1 MKGPTQALARKWR
14 PKGFPELTGQE
25 HVVRA
30 LASALDRGR
39 LHHAWLFTGT
49 RGTGKTT
56 LARILAKALN
66 CQRGVSSTPCGVCDA
81 CLQIDAGRFVDLI
94 ELDAAS
100 NTQVD
105 NMREL
110 LENAMYAPT
119 TGRYKVYIIDE
130 VHMLSKSAFNA
141 MLKTLEEPPEHV
153 KFILATTDPQ
163 KIPVTVLSRCLQFNL
178 KNIPPPQITSRLAFV
193 LGEESIAFEA
203 GALQLIARAA
213 QGSLRDALSL
223 TDQAIAHGG
232 GRVDEAATR
241 EMLGVIDQSYLFD
254 LLTAVADADGPAVVA
269 GVESLAERGIAF
281 EAALREL
288 AGVLHR
294 LAVIQVVPEALRDDD
309 PDVGLWRGLAARFS
323 AQDVQLCY
331 QIAVQ
336 GVDEIGLAPDEQ
348 AGFSMSLLR
357 MLAFAPE
364 RAPAAE
370 AAPDAPAGAA
380 GAGRSTPARPAAG
393 ALAAA
398 GRAPASTPVR
408 PSAPAGPAAP
418 PINDAA
424 APSRPAAG
432 RSDVSSVTAAKSG
445 SPGRAAAAFA
455 AARAEAEKKKLSR
468 DDWAEFI
475 ASARV
480 SGMARMLAQHCALG
494 SHEAGDGIDRIELV
508 LPEEHR
514 HLLEKA
520 YQDKLQQHLARELGN
535 DVQLR
540 VRLGAPENETPVEI
554 DRQARHR
561 RQVEAVAAIES
572 DPFVRTLI
580 DRFDARLD
588 EAAIAPRVP
597 DAAEQPLSVP
607 LSPVTTGRD
616 PK

>member
-1 MKGPTQALARKWR
+1 MSGMTQALARKWR
-14 PKGFPELTGQE
+14 PRGFPELTGQE

-30 LASALDRGR
+30 LGNALDRGR

-66 CQRGVSSTPCGVCDA
+66 CERGVSSTPCGMCDA

-105 NMREL
+105 SMREL

-119 TGRYKVYIIDE
+119 VGRYKVYIIDE

-178 KNIPPPQITSRLAFV
+178 KNIAPPLITARLGFV
-193 LGEESIAFEA
+193 LGEESVAFEP
-203 GALQLIARAA
+203 GALVLIARAA

-241 EMLGVIDQSYLFD
+241 EMLGVIDQRYLFE
-254 LLTAVADADGPAVVA
+254 LLGAVARADGPALVA
-269 GVESLAERGIAF
+269 GIESLAERGIAF
-281 EAALREL
+281 ESALREL

-294 LAVIQVVPEALRDDD
+294 LAVVQLVPDALRDDD
-309 PDVGLWRGLAARFS
+309 PDVVLWRDLAAAFS
-323 AQDVQLCY
+323 AQEVQLCY

-336 GVDEIGLAPDEQ
+336 GVDEIGLAPDEH
-348 AGFSMSLLR
+348 AGFSMSMLR

-364 RAPAAE
+364 REGSPEPARTATAPALQAGRMTEGAPASTGRAVAGQAAGASMPVAGAGAGAPAAPAAAGTAR
-370 AAPDAPAGAA
+370 AAPTAAVPAA
-380 GAGRSTPARPAAG
+380 ARPGGQAAA

-398 GRAPASTPVR
+398 
-408 PSAPAGPAAP
+408 
-418 PINDAA
+418 
-424 APSRPAAG
+424 
-432 RSDVSSVTAAKSG
+432 
-445 SPGRAAAAFA
+445 RAAV
-455 AARAEAEKKKLSR
+455 EKKKLSR
-468 DDWAEFI
+468 DDWAEFVG
-475 ASARV
+475 SARV
-480 SGMARMLAQHCALG
+480 SGMARMLAQHCALALHENG
-494 SHEAGDGIDRIELV
+494 SGSGSGVDRIELV
-508 LPEEHR
+508 LPEAHR

-520 YQDKLQQHLARELGN
+520 YQDKLQQHLSRELGN
-535 DVQLR
+535 EVQLR
-540 VRLGAPENETPVEI
+540 VRLGAPENQTPVEI
-554 DRQARHR
+554 DRQVRHR
-561 RQVEAVAAIES
+561 RQVDAVAAIES
-572 DPFVRTLI
+572 DPFVRNLI
-580 DRFDARLD
+580 EQFDARLD
-588 EAAIAPRVP
+588 EAAITPRPPETPAAP
-597 DAAEQPLSVP
+597 DAAN
-607 LSPVTTGRD
+607 TGRD
-616 PK
+616 PT

>member
-1 MKGPTQALARKWR
+1 MSGPAQALARKWR
-14 PKGFPELTGQE
+14 PKGFSELTGQE

-30 LASALDRGR
+30 LANALDRGR

-66 CQRGVSSTPCGVCDA
+66 CERGVSSTPCGGCDA
-81 CLQIDAGRFVDLI
+81 CLQIDAGRFADLI

-110 LENAMYAPT
+110 LDNAMYAPT

-178 KNIPPPQITSRLAFV
+178 KNIAPPLITSRLAFV
-193 LGEESIAFEA
+193 LGEESVAFEVE
-203 GALQLIARAA
+203 GLHLIARAA

-241 EMLGVIDQSYLFD
+241 EMLGVIDQRYLFE
-254 LLTAVADADGPAVVA
+254 LLAAVADGDGPAVVGA
-269 GVESLAERGIAF
+269 VERLAERGVAF
-281 EAALREL
+281 ESALREL

-294 LAVIQVVPEALRDDD
+294 VAVIQVVPDALRDDD
-309 PDVGLWRGLAARFS
+309 PDAGLWRDLAARFS

-336 GVDEIGLAPDEQ
+336 GVDEIALAPDEQ

-357 MLAFAPE
+357 MLAFVPE
-364 RAPAAE
+364 RDPATGG
-370 AAPDAPAGAA
+370 PDVSAGAA
-380 GAGRSTPARPAAG
+380 EGSDRIGGMTHAGRPAASATAREPAG
-393 ALAAA
+393 SVSGRAPPAAAAARKMPGPAAAALAAA
-398 GRAPASTPVR
+398 RA
-408 PSAPAGPAAP
+408 
-418 PINDAA
+418 
-424 APSRPAAG
+424 
-432 RSDVSSVTAAKSG
+432 DV
-445 SPGRAAAAFA
+445 
-455 AARAEAEKKKLSR
+455 EKKKLSR
-468 DDWAEFI
+468 EDWAEFI
-475 ASARV
+475 ASARL
-480 SGMARMLAQHCALG
+480 SGMARMLAQHCALAT
-494 SHEAGDGIDRIELV
+494 HDTDDGIDRIELV
-508 LPEEHR
+508 LSEEHR

-535 DVQLR
+535 AVSLR
-540 VRLGAPENETPVEI
+540 VRLGAPENATPVQI
-554 DRQARHR
+554 DRQARHL

-580 DRFDARLD
+580 DQFDARLD
-588 EAAIAPRVP
+588 EAAIAPRAP
-597 DAAEQPLSVP
+597 DVDARTP
-607 LSPVTTGRD
+607 SPENTATSGRD
-616 PK
+616 PI

>member
-1 MKGPTQALARKWR
+1 MTGMTQALARKWR
-14 PKGFPELTGQE
+14 PKGFTELTGQE

-30 LASALDRGR
+30 LANALDRGR

-49 RGTGKTT
+49 RGVGKTT

-66 CQRGVSSTPCGVCDA
+66 CGQGVSSTPCGMCDA
-81 CLQIDAGRFVDLI
+81 CRQIDAGRFVDLI

-119 TGRYKVYIIDE
+119 AGRYKVYIIDE

-178 KNIPPPQITSRLAFV
+178 KNIPPQLIASRLAFV
-193 LGEESIAFEA
+193 LGEESVGFDT
-203 GALQLIARAA
+203 GALHLIARAA

-223 TDQAIAHGG
+223 TDQAIAHGS
-232 GRVDEAATR
+232 GRVDEGATR
-241 EMLGVIDQSYLFD
+241 EMLGVIDQRYLFE
-254 LLTAVADADGPAVVA
+254 LLSAVAQADGPGLVA
-269 GVESLAERGIAF
+269 GIESLAERGVGF

-294 LAVIQVVPEALRDDD
+294 LAVIQLGPDALRDDD
-309 PDVGLWRGLAARFS
+309 PDVALWRDLAARFS
-323 AQDVQLCY
+323 AQEVQLCY

-336 GVDEIGLAPDEQ
+336 GVDEIGLAPDEH
-348 AGFSMSLLR
+348 AGFSMSMLR

-364 RAPAAE
+364 REGSAE
-370 AAPDAPAGAA
+370 LPPSAGAA
-380 GAGRSTPARPAAG
+380 RVPERPQPQPGRAATPTAPASAAPARPAGQGAA

-398 GRAPASTPVR
+398 
-408 PSAPAGPAAP
+408 
-418 PINDAA
+418 
-424 APSRPAAG
+424 
-432 RSDVSSVTAAKSG
+432 
-445 SPGRAAAAFA
+445 RAAV
-455 AARAEAEKKKLSR
+455 EKKKLTR

-480 SGMARMLAQHCALG
+480 SGMARMLAQHCALA
-494 SHEAGDGIDRIELV
+494 SHEQAGGVDRIELV
-508 LPEEHR
+508 LPLAHR

-520 YQDKLQQHLARELGN
+520 YQDKLQQHLSRELGN

-540 VRLGAPENETPVEI
+540 VDLGAPQNDTPVEI
-554 DRQARHR
+554 DRQARDQ
-561 RQVEAVAAIES
+561 RQAEAVASIES

-580 DRFDARLD
+580 DQFDGRLD
-588 EAAIAPRVP
+588 EAAIAPKSP
-597 DAAEQPLSVP
+597 DTPAAPRAAN
-607 LSPVTTGRD
+607 TGRD
-616 PK
+616 PR

>member
-1 MKGPTQALARKWR
+1 MSGMTQALARKWR
-14 PKGFPELTGQE
+14 PRGFPELTGQE

-30 LASALDRGR
+30 LGNALDRGR

-66 CQRGVSSTPCGVCDA
+66 CERGVSSTPCGVCDA

-105 NMREL
+105 SMREL

-119 TGRYKVYIIDE
+119 VGRYKVYIIDE

-178 KNIPPPQITSRLAFV
+178 KNIAPPLITARLGFV
-193 LGEESIAFEA
+193 LGEESVAFEPA
-203 GALQLIARAA
+203 ALVLIARAA

-241 EMLGVIDQSYLFD
+241 EMLGVIDQRYLFE
-254 LLTAVADADGPAVVA
+254 LLGAVARADGPALVA
-269 GVESLAERGIAF
+269 GIESLAERGIAF
-281 EAALREL
+281 ESALREM

-294 LAVIQVVPEALRDDD
+294 LAVVQLVPDALRDDD
-309 PDVGLWRGLAARFS
+309 PDAALWRDLAAAFS
-323 AQDVQLCY
+323 AQEVQLCY

-336 GVDEIGLAPDEQ
+336 GVDEIGLAPDEH
-348 AGFSMSLLR
+348 AGFSMSMLR

-364 RAPAAE
+364 REGSPEPARTATAPAPQAGRMTEGAPASTGRAVAAQAAGTSMPVASAVAPAAPAAAGTAR
-370 AAPDAPAGAA
+370 AAPTAAVPAA
-380 GAGRSTPARPAAG
+380 ARPGGQAAA

-398 GRAPASTPVR
+398 
-408 PSAPAGPAAP
+408 
-418 PINDAA
+418 
-424 APSRPAAG
+424 
-432 RSDVSSVTAAKSG
+432 
-445 SPGRAAAAFA
+445 RAAV
-455 AARAEAEKKKLSR
+455 EKKKLSR
-468 DDWAEFI
+468 DDWAEFV

-480 SGMARMLAQHCALG
+480 SGMARMLAQHCALALHENG
-494 SHEAGDGIDRIELV
+494 SDSDSGVDRIELV
-508 LPEEHR
+508 LPEAHR

-520 YQDKLQQHLARELGN
+520 YQDKLQQHLSRELGN
-535 DVQLR
+535 EVQLR

-554 DRQARHR
+554 DRQVRHR
-561 RQVEAVAAIES
+561 RQVDAVAAIES
-572 DPFVRTLI
+572 DPFVRNLI
-580 DRFDARLD
+580 EQFDARLD
-588 EAAIAPRVP
+588 EAAITPRPPETPAAP
-597 DAAEQPLSVP
+597 DAAN
-607 LSPVTTGRD
+607 TGRD
-616 PK
+616 PT

>member
-1 MKGPTQALARKWR
+1 MKGSTQALARKWR
-14 PKGFPELTGQE
+14 PKGFAELTGQE

-30 LASALDRGR
+30 LANALDRGR

-66 CQRGVSSTPCGVCDA
+66 CERGVSSTPCGTCGA
-81 CLQIDAGRFVDLI
+81 CLQIDAGRFADLI

-178 KNIPPPQITSRLAFV
+178 KNIAPPLITSRLAFV

-203 GALQLIARAA
+203 DALHLIARAA

-223 TDQAIAHGG
+223 TDQAIAHGS

-241 EMLGVIDQSYLFD
+241 EMLGVIDQRYLFE
-254 LLTAVADADGPAVVA
+254 LLGAVADGNGPALVA
-269 GVESLAERGIAF
+269 GVEALAERGIAF
-281 EAALREL
+281 ESALREL
-288 AGVLHR
+288 AAVLHR
-294 LAVIQVVPEALRDDD
+294 VAVIQVVPEALRDDD
-309 PDVGLWRGLAARFS
+309 PDAGLWRQLASRFS

-364 RAPAAE
+364 RGHETDEAAGASAGAARGGDTPRVDRPAAATGRMAAGPASPSTPEAAPRARPAAE
-370 AAPDAPAGAA
+370 A
-380 GAGRSTPARPAAG
+380 SVRPAPPAATPRAPG
-393 ALAAA
+393 PAAAALAAA
-398 GRAPASTPVR
+398 
-408 PSAPAGPAAP
+408 
-418 PINDAA
+418 
-424 APSRPAAG
+424 
-432 RSDVSSVTAAKSG
+432 
-445 SPGRAAAAFA
+445 RAAV
-455 AARAEAEKKKLSR
+455 EKKKLSR

-475 ASARV
+475 VSARV
-480 SGMARMLAQHCALG
+480 SGMARMLAQHCALAA
-494 SHEAGDGIDRIELV
+494 HDTDDGIERIELV
-508 LPEEHR
+508 LPQEHR

-535 DVQLR
+535 EVLLR
-540 VRLGAPENETPVEI
+540 VRLGAPETATPVQI
-554 DRQARHR
+554 DRQAQHR
-561 RQVEAVAAIES
+561 RQLEAVAAIEA

-580 DRFDARLD
+580 DQFDARLD
-588 EAAIAPRVP
+588 EAAIVP
-597 DAAEQPLSVP
+597 TIPDTTVQPP
-607 LSPVTTGRD
+607 PPDTTATTGRD
-616 PK
+616 PR

>member
-1 MKGPTQALARKWR
+1 MTGPTQALARKWR

-30 LASALDRGR
+30 LANALDRGR

-66 CQRGVSSTPCGVCDA
+66 CERGVSSTPCCVCDA

-105 NMREL
+105 SMREL

-119 TGRYKVYIIDE
+119 AGRYKVYIIDE

-178 KNIPPPQITSRLAFV
+178 KNISPPLITARLAFV
-193 LGEESIAFEA
+193 LGEESVPFEA
-203 GALQLIARAA
+203 GALNLIARAA

-223 TDQAIAHGG
+223 TDQAIAHGS

-241 EMLGVIDQSYLFD
+241 EMLGVVDQRYLFE
-254 LLTAVADADGPAVVA
+254 LLAAVADGDGPGLVA
-269 GVESLAERGIAF
+269 GVESLAERGIGF
-281 EAALREL
+281 ESALREL

-294 LAVIQVVPEALRDDD
+294 VAVIQVVPDALRDDD
-309 PDVGLWRGLAARFS
+309 PDAAQWRDLAARFT

-348 AGFSMSLLR
+348 AGFSMALLR

-364 RAPAAE
+364 REGSQAGAADAGQAAAQGGAPAA
-370 AAPDAPAGAA
+370 G
-380 GAGRSTPARPAAG
+380 G
-393 ALAAA
+393 
-398 GRAPASTPVR
+398 R
-408 PSAPAGPAAP
+408 PSG
-418 PINDAA
+418 
-424 APSRPAAG
+424 
-432 RSDVSSVTAAKSG
+432 T
-445 SPGRAAAAFA
+445 PGRAAAARA
-455 AARAEAEKKKLSR
+455 AAPTA
-468 DDWAEFI
+468 
-475 ASARV
+475 
-480 SGMARMLAQHCALG
+480 AQ
-494 SHEAGDGIDRIELV
+494 S
-508 LPEEHR
+508 P
-514 HLLEKA
+514 
-520 YQDKLQQHLARELGN
+520 
-535 DVQLR
+535 
-540 VRLGAPENETPVEI
+540 APAPV
-554 DRQARHR
+554 
-561 RQVEAVAAIES
+561 
-572 DPFVRTLI
+572 
-580 DRFDARLD
+580 
-588 EAAIAPRVP
+588 
-597 DAAEQPLSVP
+597 
-607 LSPVTTGRD
+607 
-616 PK
+616 

>member
-1 MKGPTQALARKWR
+1 MTGPTQALARKWR

-30 LASALDRGR
+30 LANALDRGR

-119 TGRYKVYIIDE
+119 SGRYKVYIIDE

-163 KIPVTVLSRCLQFNL
+163 RIPVTVLSRCLQFNL
-178 KNIPPPQITSRLAFV
+178 KNIPPALITARLAYV
-193 LGEESIAFEA
+193 LGEESVGFELP
-203 GALQLIARAA
+203 ALGLIARAA

-223 TDQAIAHGG
+223 TDQAIAHGS
-232 GRVDEAATR
+232 GRVDEAPTR
-241 EMLGVIDQSYLFD
+241 EMLGVIDQRYLFE
-254 LLTAVADADGPAVVA
+254 LLGAVAGGDGPAVVA
-269 GVESLAERGIAF
+269 GVEGLAERGIGF
-281 EAALREL
+281 EAALRDM

-294 LAVIQVVPEALRDDD
+294 LAVIQVVPDALRDDD
-309 PDVGLWRGLAARFS
+309 PDAVLWRDLAARFG
-323 AQDVQLCY
+323 AQEVQLCY

-336 GVDEIGLAPDEQ
+336 AVDEIGLAPDEQ
-348 AGFSMSLLR
+348 VGFSMALLR
-357 MLAFAPE
+357 MLAFVPE
-364 RAPAAE
+364 REGTAQGGSASSGRGGGVSGSASVNAPTRPETATPMPRTGASDAPTTPAVPGARSRDPASAVAPRAPGPAA
-370 AAPDAPAGAA
+370 A
-380 GAGRSTPARPAAG
+380 
-393 ALAAA
+393 ALAA
-398 GRAPASTPVR
+398 V
-408 PSAPAGPAAP
+408 
-418 PINDAA
+418 
-424 APSRPAAG
+424 
-432 RSDVSSVTAAKSG
+432 
-445 SPGRAAAAFA
+445 RAA
-455 AARAEAEKKKLSR
+455 AEKKKLSR

-494 SHEAGDGIDRIELV
+494 LHEHAGGVDRIELV

-540 VRLGAPENETPVEI
+540 VRLGAPENDTPVEI
-554 DRQARHR
+554 DRQVKHR

-580 DRFDARLD
+580 DQFDARLD
-588 EAAIAPRVP
+588 EAAITPKTP
-597 DAAEQPLSVP
+597 DAPARPP
-607 LSPVTTGRD
+607 SPGTTGRD
-616 PK
+616 PR

>member
-1 MKGPTQALARKWR
+1 MTGPTQALARKWR

-30 LASALDRGR
+30 LANALDRGR

-66 CQRGVSSTPCGVCDA
+66 CERGVSSTPCGVCDA
-81 CLQIDAGRFVDLI
+81 CLEIDAGRFVDLV

-119 TGRYKVYIIDE
+119 AGRYKVYIIDE

-141 MLKTLEEPPEHV
+141 MLKTLEEPPEYV

-178 KNIPPPQITSRLAFV
+178 KNIAPALITSRLAFV
-193 LGEESIAFEA
+193 LGEESVAFEA
-203 GALQLIARAA
+203 GALNLIARAA

-223 TDQAIAHGG
+223 TDQAIAHGS

-241 EMLGVIDQSYLFD
+241 EMLGVVDQRYLFE
-254 LLTAVADADGPAVVA
+254 LLGAVADGDGPALVA
-269 GVESLAERGIAF
+269 GVERLAERGIGF

-294 LAVIQVVPEALRDDD
+294 LAVIQVVPDALRDDD
-309 PDVGLWRGLAARFS
+309 PDAALWRDLAARFN
-323 AQDVQLCY
+323 AQEVQLCY

-336 GVDEIGLAPDEQ
+336 GVDEIALAPDEQ
-348 AGFSMSLLR
+348 AGFSMALLR
-357 MLAFAPE
+357 MLAFAPDRE
-364 RAPAAE
+364 GVADSA
-370 AAPDAPAGAA
+370 
-380 GAGRSTPARPAAG
+380 PARPAVPAAPARPVDAPRPVPTRDAGSAG
-393 ALAAA
+393 AQAPVAAPIEQP
-398 GRAPASTPVR
+398 RR
-408 PSAPAGPAAP
+408 PGPAA
-418 PINDAA
+418 AA
-424 APSRPAAG
+424 LAS
-432 RSDVSSVTAAKSG
+432 
-445 SPGRAAAAFA
+445 
-455 AARAEAEKKKLSR
+455 ARAEAEKKKLSR
-468 DDWAEFI
+468 ADWAEFI

-480 SGMARMLAQHCALG
+480 SGMARMLAQHCALA
-494 SHEAGDGIDRIELV
+494 SHEGGGGVDRIELV

-554 DRQARHR
+554 DRQVKHR

-580 DRFDARLD
+580 DQFDARLD
-588 EAAIAPRVP
+588 EAAITPKTQDAPARP
-597 DAAEQPLSVP
+597 P
-607 LSPVTTGRD
+607 SPGPTGRD
-616 PK
+616 PR

>member
-1 MKGPTQALARKWR
+1 MTGMTQALARKWR
-14 PKGFPELTGQE
+14 PKGFTELTGQE

-30 LASALDRGR
+30 LANALDRGR

-49 RGTGKTT
+49 RGVGKTT

-66 CQRGVSSTPCGVCDA
+66 CLQGVSSTPCGTCDA
-81 CLQIDAGRFVDLI
+81 CGQIDAGRFVDLI

-110 LENAMYAPT
+110 LEDAMYAPNS
-119 TGRYKVYIIDE
+119 GRYKVYIIDE

-178 KNIPPPQITSRLAFV
+178 KNIPPALIASRLAFV
-193 LGEESIAFEA
+193 LGEESLAFDA
-203 GALQLIARAA
+203 GALDLIARAA

-232 GRVDEAATR
+232 GRVDEASTR
-241 EMLGVIDQSYLFD
+241 EMLGVIDQRYLFE
-254 LLTAVADADGPAVVA
+254 LLAAVAQGDGPGLVA
-269 GVESLAERGIAF
+269 GIESLAERGVGF

-288 AGVLHR
+288 ARVLHR
-294 LAVIQVVPEALRDDD
+294 LAVIQLVPDALRDDD
-309 PDVGLWRGLAARFS
+309 PDVALWRDLASRFS
-323 AQDVQLCY
+323 PQEVQLCY

-336 GVDEIGLAPDEQ
+336 GVDEIGLAPDEH
-348 AGFSMSLLR
+348 AGFSMSMLR

-364 RAPAAE
+364 RE
-370 AAPDAPAGAA
+370 GDAGAA
-380 GAGRSTPARPAAG
+380 SPITLSRAAERAPAPRSASAPSASPPARPAGPGAA

-398 GRAPASTPVR
+398 
-408 PSAPAGPAAP
+408 
-418 PINDAA
+418 
-424 APSRPAAG
+424 
-432 RSDVSSVTAAKSG
+432 
-445 SPGRAAAAFA
+445 RAAI
-455 AARAEAEKKKLSR
+455 EKKKLSR

-494 SHEAGDGIDRIELV
+494 SHENAGGIDRIELV

-514 HLLEKA
+514 HLLEQA

-540 VRLGAPENETPVEI
+540 VRVGAPDNETPVEI

-561 RQVEAVAAIES
+561 QQVEAVAAIES

-588 EAAIAPRVP
+588 EAAIAPKSP
-597 DAAEQPLSVP
+597 DTPAAPP
-607 LSPVTTGRD
+607 AANFGRD
-616 PK
+616 PR

>member
-1 MKGPTQALARKWR
+1 MTGMTQALARKWR
-14 PKGFPELTGQE
+14 PKGFTELTGQE

-30 LASALDRGR
+30 LANALDRGR

-49 RGTGKTT
+49 RGVGKTT

-66 CQRGVSSTPCGVCDA
+66 CGQGVSSTPCGMCDA
-81 CLQIDAGRFVDLI
+81 CRQIDAGRFVDLI

-119 TGRYKVYIIDE
+119 AGRYKVYIIDE

-141 MLKTLEEPPEHV
+141 LLKTLEEAPEHV

-178 KNIPPPQITSRLAFV
+178 KNIPPQLIASRLAFV
-193 LGEESIAFEA
+193 LGEESVGFDT
-203 GALQLIARAA
+203 GALNLIARAA

-223 TDQAIAHGG
+223 TDQAIAHGS
-232 GRVDEAATR
+232 GRVDEGATR
-241 EMLGVIDQSYLFD
+241 EMLGVIDQRYLFE
-254 LLTAVADADGPAVVA
+254 LLSAVAQADGPGLVA
-269 GVESLAERGIAF
+269 GIESLAERGVGF

-294 LAVIQVVPEALRDDD
+294 LAVIQLVPDALRDDD
-309 PDVGLWRGLAARFS
+309 PDVALWRDLAARFS
-323 AQDVQLCY
+323 AQEVQLCY

-336 GVDEIGLAPDEQ
+336 GVDEIGLAPDEH
-348 AGFSMSLLR
+348 AGFSMSMLR

-364 RAPAAE
+364 REGSAELPPSAAAARVPERPQPQPGRAATPTAPAS
-370 AAPDAPAGAA
+370 AA
-380 GAGRSTPARPAAG
+380 PARPAGQGAA

-398 GRAPASTPVR
+398 
-408 PSAPAGPAAP
+408 
-418 PINDAA
+418 
-424 APSRPAAG
+424 
-432 RSDVSSVTAAKSG
+432 
-445 SPGRAAAAFA
+445 RAAV
-455 AARAEAEKKKLSR
+455 EKKKLTR

-480 SGMARMLAQHCALG
+480 SGMARMLAQHCALA
-494 SHEAGDGIDRIELV
+494 SHEQAGGVDRIELV
-508 LPEEHR
+508 LPLADR

-520 YQDKLQQHLARELGN
+520 YQDKLQQHLSRELGN

-540 VRLGAPENETPVEI
+540 VDLGAPQNDTPVEI
-554 DRQARHR
+554 DRQARDQ
-561 RQVEAVAAIES
+561 RQAEAVASIES

-580 DRFDARLD
+580 DQFDARLD
-588 EAAIAPRVP
+588 EAAIAPKSP
-597 DAAEQPLSVP
+597 DTPAALPAAN
-607 LSPVTTGRD
+607 TGRD
-616 PK
+616 PR

>member
-1 MKGPTQALARKWR
+1 MSGMTQALARKWR
-14 PKGFPELTGQE
+14 PRSFPELTGQE

-30 LASALDRGR
+30 LANALDRGR

-49 RGTGKTT
+49 RGVGKTT

-66 CQRGVSSTPCGVCDA
+66 CGQGVSSTPCGACDA

-105 NMREL
+105 SMREL

-178 KNIPPPQITSRLAFV
+178 KNIPPQLIASRLAFV
-193 LGEESIAFEA
+193 LGEESVGFDIA
-203 GALQLIARAA
+203 ALNLIARAA

-223 TDQAIAHGG
+223 TDQAIAHGS
-232 GRVDEAATR
+232 GRVDEASTR
-241 EMLGVIDQSYLFD
+241 EMLGVIDQRYLFE
-254 LLTAVADADGPAVVA
+254 LLAAVAQADGPGLVA
-269 GVESLAERGIAF
+269 GIESLAERGVGF

-294 LAVIQVVPEALRDDD
+294 LAVIQLVPDALRDDD
-309 PDVGLWRGLAARFS
+309 PDVALWRDLAARFS
-323 AQDVQLCY
+323 PQEVQLCY

-336 GVDEIGLAPDEQ
+336 GVDEIGLAPDEH
-348 AGFSMSLLR
+348 AGFSMSMLR

-364 RAPAAE
+364 RESSAEARPAPARAPE
-370 AAPDAPAGAA
+370 RPQAAPARASPVAAAAVPAAVQPPVQTP
-380 GAGRSTPARPAAG
+380 SPPPARPAGQAAA

-398 GRAPASTPVR
+398 
-408 PSAPAGPAAP
+408 
-418 PINDAA
+418 
-424 APSRPAAG
+424 
-432 RSDVSSVTAAKSG
+432 
-445 SPGRAAAAFA
+445 RAA
-455 AARAEAEKKKLSR
+455 AEKKKLTR

-494 SHEAGDGIDRIELV
+494 SHENDGGVDRIELV
-508 LPEEHR
+508 LPEAHR
-514 HLLEKA
+514 HLLENA
-520 YQDKLQQHLARELGN
+520 YRDKLQQHLSRELGN

-540 VRLGAPENETPVEI
+540 VRIGAPENETPVEI
-554 DRQARHR
+554 DRQARR
-561 RQVEAVAAIES
+561 RQQVEAVAAIES

-580 DRFDARLD
+580 EQFDARLD
-588 EAAIAPRVP
+588 EAAITPKSP
-597 DAAEQPLSVP
+597 DTPAA
-607 LSPVTTGRD
+607 SPAANTGRD
-616 PK
+616 PR

>member
-1 MKGPTQALARKWR
+1 MSGMTQALARKWR
-14 PKGFPELTGQE
+14 PRGFPELTGQE

-30 LASALDRGR
+30 LGNALDRGR

-66 CQRGVSSTPCGVCDA
+66 CERGVSSTPCGMCDA

-105 NMREL
+105 SMREL

-119 TGRYKVYIIDE
+119 VGRYKVYIIDE

-178 KNIPPPQITSRLAFV
+178 KNIPPPLITARLGFV
-193 LGEESIAFEA
+193 LGEESVAFEP
-203 GALQLIARAA
+203 GALVLIARAA

-241 EMLGVIDQSYLFD
+241 EMLGVIDQRYLFE
-254 LLTAVADADGPAVVA
+254 LLGTVARADGPALVA
-269 GVESLAERGIAF
+269 GIESLAERGIAF
-281 EAALREL
+281 ESALREM

-294 LAVIQVVPEALRDDD
+294 LAVVQLVPDALRDDD
-309 PDVGLWRGLAARFS
+309 PDAALWRDLATAFS
-323 AQDVQLCY
+323 AQEVQLCY

-336 GVDEIGLAPDEQ
+336 GVDEIGLAPDEH
-348 AGFSMSLLR
+348 AGFSMSMLR

-364 RAPAAE
+364 REGSPEPARTATAPARQAGRMSEGALSSTGSAGSAQAAGASMPVAGAVAPAAPAAAGTAR
-370 AAPDAPAGAA
+370 AAPMAAAPA
-380 GAGRSTPARPAAG
+380 ARPGGQAAA

-398 GRAPASTPVR
+398 
-408 PSAPAGPAAP
+408 
-418 PINDAA
+418 
-424 APSRPAAG
+424 
-432 RSDVSSVTAAKSG
+432 
-445 SPGRAAAAFA
+445 RAAV
-455 AARAEAEKKKLSR
+455 EKKKLSR

-480 SGMARMLAQHCALG
+480 SGMARMLAQHCALALHENG
-494 SHEAGDGIDRIELV
+494 SDTGSGVDRIELV
-508 LPEEHR
+508 LPEAHR

-520 YQDKLQQHLARELGN
+520 YQDKLQQHLSRELGN
-535 DVQLR
+535 EVQLR

-554 DRQARHR
+554 DRQVRHR
-561 RQVEAVAAIES
+561 RQVDAVAAIES
-572 DPFVRTLI
+572 DPFVRNLI
-580 DRFDARLD
+580 EQFDARLD
-588 EAAIAPRVP
+588 EAAITPRPPETPAAP
-597 DAAEQPLSVP
+597 DAAN
-607 LSPVTTGRD
+607 TGRD
-616 PK
+616 PT

>member
-1 MKGPTQALARKWR
+1 MTQALARKWR
-14 PKGFPELTGQE
+14 PRSFPELTGQE

-30 LASALDRGR
+30 LANALDRGR

-49 RGTGKTT
+49 RGVGKTT

-66 CQRGVSSTPCGVCDA
+66 CGQGVSSTPCGACDA

-105 NMREL
+105 SMREL

-178 KNIPPPQITSRLAFV
+178 KNIPPQLIASRLAFV
-193 LGEESIAFEA
+193 LGEESVGFDIA
-203 GALQLIARAA
+203 ALNLIARAA

-223 TDQAIAHGG
+223 TDQAIAHGS
-232 GRVDEAATR
+232 GRVDEASTR
-241 EMLGVIDQSYLFD
+241 EMLGVIDQRYLFE
-254 LLTAVADADGPAVVA
+254 LLAAVAQADGPGLVA
-269 GVESLAERGIAF
+269 GIESLAERGVGF

-294 LAVIQVVPEALRDDD
+294 LAVIQLVPDALRDDD
-309 PDVGLWRGLAARFS
+309 PDVALWRDLAARFS
-323 AQDVQLCY
+323 PQEVQLCY

-336 GVDEIGLAPDEQ
+336 GVDEIGLAPDEH
-348 AGFSMSLLR
+348 AGFSMSMLR

-364 RAPAAE
+364 RESSAEARPAPARAPE
-370 AAPDAPAGAA
+370 RPQAAPARASPVAAAAVPAAVQPPVQTP
-380 GAGRSTPARPAAG
+380 SPPPARPAGQAAA

-398 GRAPASTPVR
+398 
-408 PSAPAGPAAP
+408 
-418 PINDAA
+418 
-424 APSRPAAG
+424 
-432 RSDVSSVTAAKSG
+432 
-445 SPGRAAAAFA
+445 RAA
-455 AARAEAEKKKLSR
+455 AEKKKLTR

-494 SHEAGDGIDRIELV
+494 SHENDGGVDRIELV
-508 LPEEHR
+508 LPEAHR
-514 HLLEKA
+514 HLLENA
-520 YQDKLQQHLARELGN
+520 YRDKLQQHLSRELGN

-540 VRLGAPENETPVEI
+540 VRIGAPENETPVEI
-554 DRQARHR
+554 DRQARR
-561 RQVEAVAAIES
+561 RQQVEAVAAIES

-580 DRFDARLD
+580 EQFDARLD
-588 EAAIAPRVP
+588 EAAITPKSP
-597 DAAEQPLSVP
+597 DTPAA
-607 LSPVTTGRD
+607 SPAANTGRD
-616 PK
+616 PR

>member
-1 MKGPTQALARKWR
+1 MSGMTQALARKWR
-14 PKGFPELTGQE
+14 PRGFPELTGQE

-30 LASALDRGR
+30 LGNALDRGR

-66 CQRGVSSTPCGVCDA
+66 CERGVSSTPCGMCDA

-105 NMREL
+105 SMREL

-119 TGRYKVYIIDE
+119 VGRYKVYIIDE

-178 KNIPPPQITSRLAFV
+178 KNIAPPLITARLGFV
-193 LGEESIAFEA
+193 LGEESVAFEP
-203 GALQLIARAA
+203 GALVLIARAA

-241 EMLGVIDQSYLFD
+241 EMLGVIDQRYLFE
-254 LLTAVADADGPAVVA
+254 LLGAVARADGPALVA
-269 GVESLAERGIAF
+269 GIESLAERGIAF
-281 EAALREL
+281 ESALREM

-294 LAVIQVVPEALRDDD
+294 LAVVQLVPDALRDDD
-309 PDVGLWRGLAARFS
+309 PDVVLWRDLAAAFS
-323 AQDVQLCY
+323 AQEVQLCY

-336 GVDEIGLAPDEQ
+336 GVDEIGLAPDEH
-348 AGFSMSLLR
+348 AGFSMSMLR

-364 RAPAAE
+364 REGSPEPARTATAPASQAGRMTEGAPASTGRAVAAQTAGTSIPVAGTVAPAAPAAAGTAR
-370 AAPDAPAGAA
+370 AAPAAAVPAV
-380 GAGRSTPARPAAG
+380 ARPGGQAAA

-398 GRAPASTPVR
+398 
-408 PSAPAGPAAP
+408 
-418 PINDAA
+418 
-424 APSRPAAG
+424 
-432 RSDVSSVTAAKSG
+432 
-445 SPGRAAAAFA
+445 RAAV
-455 AARAEAEKKKLSR
+455 EKKKLSR
-468 DDWAEFI
+468 DDWAEFV

-480 SGMARMLAQHCALG
+480 SGMARMLAQHCALALHENG
-494 SHEAGDGIDRIELV
+494 SDSDSGSGVDRIELV
-508 LPEEHR
+508 LPEAHR

-520 YQDKLQQHLARELGN
+520 YQDKLQQHLSRELGN
-535 DVQLR
+535 EVQLR
-540 VRLGAPENETPVEI
+540 VRLGAPENQTPVEI
-554 DRQARHR
+554 DRQVRHR
-561 RQVEAVAAIES
+561 RQVDAVAAIES
-572 DPFVRTLI
+572 DPFVRNLI
-580 DRFDARLD
+580 EQFDARLD
-588 EAAIAPRVP
+588 EAAITPRPPETPAAP
-597 DAAEQPLSVP
+597 DAAN
-607 LSPVTTGRD
+607 TGRD
-616 PK
+616 PT

>member
-1 MKGPTQALARKWR
+1 MSGMAQALARKWR
-14 PKGFPELTGQE
+14 PRGFPELTGQE

-30 LASALDRGR
+30 LANALDRGR

-49 RGTGKTT
+49 RGVGKTT

-66 CQRGVSSTPCGVCDA
+66 CEGGVSSTPCGTCDA
-81 CLQIDAGRFVDLI
+81 CRQVDAGRFVDLI

-105 NMREL
+105 SMREL

-178 KNIPPPQITSRLAFV
+178 KNIPPQLIASRLAFV
-193 LGEESIAFEA
+193 LGEESVVFDT
-203 GALQLIARAA
+203 GALNLIARAA

-223 TDQAIAHGG
+223 TDQAIAHGS
-232 GRVDEAATR
+232 GRVDEASTR
-241 EMLGVIDQSYLFD
+241 EMLGVIDQRYLFE
-254 LLTAVADADGPAVVA
+254 LLAAVAQADGPGLVA
-269 GVESLAERGIAF
+269 GIESLAERGVGF

-294 LAVIQVVPEALRDDD
+294 LAVIQLVPDALRDDD
-309 PDVGLWRGLAARFS
+309 PDVALWRDLAARFS
-323 AQDVQLCY
+323 AQEVQLCY

-336 GVDEIGLAPDEQ
+336 GVDEIGLAPDEH
-348 AGFSMSLLR
+348 AGFSMSMLR

-364 RAPAAE
+364 REGSAEARSVPARVPERPQASPARASAVAPAAV
-370 AAPDAPAGAA
+370 PSPSPPPPRPAGQAA
-380 GAGRSTPARPAAG
+380 A

-398 GRAPASTPVR
+398 
-408 PSAPAGPAAP
+408 
-418 PINDAA
+418 
-424 APSRPAAG
+424 
-432 RSDVSSVTAAKSG
+432 
-445 SPGRAAAAFA
+445 RAA
-455 AARAEAEKKKLSR
+455 AEKKKLTR

-494 SHEAGDGIDRIELV
+494 AHENAGGVDRIELV
-508 LPEEHR
+508 LPEAHR

-520 YQDKLQQHLARELGN
+520 YQDKLQQHLSRELGN
-535 DVQLR
+535 EVHLR

-561 RQVEAVAAIES
+561 QQVDAVAAIES

-580 DRFDARLD
+580 DQFDARLD
-588 EAAIAPRVP
+588 EAAITPKPSETPAAP
-597 DAAEQPLSVP
+597 DAAN
-607 LSPVTTGRD
+607 TGRD
-616 PK
+616 PR

>member
-1 MKGPTQALARKWR
+1 MTGMTQALARKWR
-14 PKGFPELTGQE
+14 PKGFTELTGQE

-30 LASALDRGR
+30 LANALDRGR

-49 RGTGKTT
+49 RGVGKTT

-66 CQRGVSSTPCGVCDA
+66 CLQGVSSTPCGTCDA
-81 CLQIDAGRFVDLI
+81 CGQIDAGRFVDLI

-110 LENAMYAPT
+110 LEDAMYAPNS
-119 TGRYKVYIIDE
+119 GRYKVYIIDE

-178 KNIPPPQITSRLAFV
+178 KNIPPALIASRLAFV
-193 LGEESIAFEA
+193 LGEESLAFDA
-203 GALQLIARAA
+203 GALDLIARAA

-232 GRVDEAATR
+232 GRVDEASTR
-241 EMLGVIDQSYLFD
+241 EMLGVIDQRYLFE
-254 LLTAVADADGPAVVA
+254 LLAAVAQGDGPGLVA
-269 GVESLAERGIAF
+269 GIESLAERGVGF

-288 AGVLHR
+288 ARVLHR
-294 LAVIQVVPEALRDDD
+294 LAVIQLVPDALRDDD
-309 PDVGLWRGLAARFS
+309 PDVALWRDLASRFS
-323 AQDVQLCY
+323 PQEVQLCY

-336 GVDEIGLAPDEQ
+336 GVDEIGLAPDEH
-348 AGFSMSLLR
+348 AGFSMSMLR

-364 RAPAAE
+364 RE
-370 AAPDAPAGAA
+370 GDAGAA
-380 GAGRSTPARPAAG
+380 SPITPSRAAERAPAPRSASAPSASPPARPAGPGAA

-398 GRAPASTPVR
+398 
-408 PSAPAGPAAP
+408 
-418 PINDAA
+418 
-424 APSRPAAG
+424 
-432 RSDVSSVTAAKSG
+432 
-445 SPGRAAAAFA
+445 RAAI
-455 AARAEAEKKKLSR
+455 EKKKLSR

-494 SHEAGDGIDRIELV
+494 SHENAGGIDRIELV

-514 HLLEKA
+514 HLLEQA

-540 VRLGAPENETPVEI
+540 VRVGAPDNETPVEI

-561 RQVEAVAAIES
+561 QQVEAVAAIES

-588 EAAIAPRVP
+588 EAAIAPKSP
-597 DAAEQPLSVP
+597 DTPAAPP
-607 LSPVTTGRD
+607 AANFGRD
-616 PK
+616 PR

>member
-1 MKGPTQALARKWR
+1 MSGMTQALARKWR
-14 PKGFPELTGQE
+14 PRGFPELTGQE

-30 LASALDRGR
+30 LGNALDRGR

-66 CQRGVSSTPCGVCDA
+66 CERGVSSAPCGVCDA

-105 NMREL
+105 SMREL

-119 TGRYKVYIIDE
+119 VGRYKVYIIDE

-178 KNIPPPQITSRLAFV
+178 KNIPPPLITARLGFV
-193 LGEESIAFEA
+193 LGEESVAFEP
-203 GALQLIARAA
+203 GALVLIARAA

-241 EMLGVIDQSYLFD
+241 EMLGVIDQRYLFE
-254 LLTAVADADGPAVVA
+254 LLGTVARADGPALVA
-269 GVESLAERGIAF
+269 GIESLAERGIAF
-281 EAALREL
+281 ESALREM

-294 LAVIQVVPEALRDDD
+294 LAVVQLVPDALRDDD
-309 PDVGLWRGLAARFS
+309 PDAALWRDLATAFS
-323 AQDVQLCY
+323 AQEVQLCY

-336 GVDEIGLAPDEQ
+336 GVDEIGLAPDEH
-348 AGFSMSLLR
+348 AGFSMSMLR

-364 RAPAAE
+364 REGSPEPARTATAPARQAGRMSEGALSSTGSAGSAQAAGASMPVAGAVAPAAPAAAGTAR
-370 AAPDAPAGAA
+370 AAPMAAAPA
-380 GAGRSTPARPAAG
+380 ARPGGQAAA

-398 GRAPASTPVR
+398 
-408 PSAPAGPAAP
+408 
-418 PINDAA
+418 
-424 APSRPAAG
+424 
-432 RSDVSSVTAAKSG
+432 
-445 SPGRAAAAFA
+445 RAAV
-455 AARAEAEKKKLSR
+455 EKKKLSR

-480 SGMARMLAQHCALG
+480 SGMARMLAQHCALALHENG
-494 SHEAGDGIDRIELV
+494 SDTGSGVDRIELV
-508 LPEEHR
+508 LPEAHR

-520 YQDKLQQHLARELGN
+520 YQDKLQQHLSRELGN
-535 DVQLR
+535 EVQLR

-554 DRQARHR
+554 DRQVRHR
-561 RQVEAVAAIES
+561 RQVDAVAAIES
-572 DPFVRTLI
+572 DPFVRNLI
-580 DRFDARLD
+580 EQFDARLD
-588 EAAIAPRVP
+588 EAAITPRPPETPAAP
-597 DAAEQPLSVP
+597 DAAN
-607 LSPVTTGRD
+607 TGRD
-616 PK
+616 PT

>member
-1 MKGPTQALARKWR
+1 MKGSTQALARKWR
-14 PKGFPELTGQE
+14 PKGFAELTGQE

-30 LASALDRGR
+30 LANALDRGR

-66 CQRGVSSTPCGVCDA
+66 CERGVSSTPCGTCGA
-81 CLQIDAGRFVDLI
+81 CLQIDAGRFADLI

-178 KNIPPPQITSRLAFV
+178 KNIAPPLITSRLAFV

-203 GALQLIARAA
+203 DALHLIARAA

-223 TDQAIAHGG
+223 TDQAIAHGS

-241 EMLGVIDQSYLFD
+241 EMLGVIDQRYLFE
-254 LLTAVADADGPAVVA
+254 LLGAVADGNGPALVA
-269 GVESLAERGIAF
+269 GVEALAERGIAF
-281 EAALREL
+281 ESALREL
-288 AGVLHR
+288 AAVLHR
-294 LAVIQVVPEALRDDD
+294 VAVIQVVPEALRDDD
-309 PDVGLWRGLAARFS
+309 PDAGLWRELASRFS

-336 GVDEIGLAPDEQ
+336 GVDEIGVAPDEQ

-364 RAPAAE
+364 RGHETDE
-370 AAPDAPAGAA
+370 AAGASAGAA
-380 GAGRSTPARPAAG
+380 RGSDTPRMDRPAATPRAPG
-393 ALAAA
+393 PAAAALAAA
-398 GRAPASTPVR
+398 
-408 PSAPAGPAAP
+408 
-418 PINDAA
+418 
-424 APSRPAAG
+424 
-432 RSDVSSVTAAKSG
+432 
-445 SPGRAAAAFA
+445 RAAV
-455 AARAEAEKKKLSR
+455 EKKKLSR

-480 SGMARMLAQHCALG
+480 SGMARMLAQHCALAA
-494 SHEAGDGIDRIELV
+494 HDTDDGIERIELV
-508 LPEEHR
+508 LPQEHR

-535 DVQLR
+535 EVLLR
-540 VRLGAPENETPVEI
+540 VRLGAPETATPVQI
-554 DRQARHR
+554 DRQAQHR
-561 RQVEAVAAIES
+561 RQLEAVAAIEA

-580 DRFDARLD
+580 DQFDARLD
-588 EAAIAPRVP
+588 EAAIIPTMP
-597 DAAEQPLSVP
+597 DTAVQPP
-607 LSPVTTGRD
+607 PPDTTATTGRD
-616 PK
+616 PR